1 MDPAVLELDPGAYDE
16 VFDRARGEQFAGSG
30 RFDGP
35 GGDLDRH
42 AGDVC
47 AEQFAFARAHA
58 GAHLHAERTDPPHD
72 VARAMNPLRVAG
84 YFCEPP
90 SRAHERGAS
99 CTAKPS
105 AGAEAIADLG
115 PKLPALLRRA
125 GLERIGVSISQEYA
139 LDGDP
144 KLIPPLTLE
153 RIADAVSAEGAA
165 SDRGGAQTID
175 ELYALSADPYSL
187 MDASRRTGLGNKA
200 AAPQAVTATARL
212 EAGENIAR
220 KVVFRGKV

>member
-1 MDPAVLELDPGAYDE
+1 M
-16 VFDRARGEQFAGSG
+16 
-30 RFDGP
+30 
-35 GGDLDRH
+35 
-42 AGDVC
+42 
-47 AEQFAFARAHA
+47 HA
-58 GAHLHAERTDPPHD
+58 GAHLHAERTDLPHD

-125 GLERIGVSISQEYA
+125 G
-139 LDGDP
+139 
-144 KLIPPLTLE
+144 LE